1 MNENKKTLALCFL
14 CLLFASTLVLAIGVF
29 IGGKDIKD
37 GLLGVSDSVDK
48 LTKKLSQ
55 MNNDLHSIKSLIESV
70 AEDAKN
76 LEFPPSSPP
85 PPPSPSS
92 PP

>member
-1 MNENKKTLALCFL
+1 MNENKKTLVL

-29 IGGKDIKD
+29 IGGKDIKN
-37 GLLGVSDSVDK
+37 GLSSVSDSVDE

-55 MNNDLHSIKSLIESV
+55 MNSDLHSIKSLIENF
-70 AEDAKN
+70 AEEAKKFD
-76 LEFPPSSPP
+76 LPSPTL
-85 PPPSPSS
+85 PPSPLL